1 MAGPASPRHS
11 PAVADEEQ
19 SASPPSPSPKSE
31 PQRELSSNAAADDE
45 HDAAPTMSTANSR
58 FCILLH
64 WDDRAA
70 MYPALLCY
78 YAGSA
83 CDCPSTCYEYDHA
96 TSRGEEPAARREPSR
111 VSRPSHSFVIVRWN
125 DVERNTRQ
133 TTIQNKIQRRRYN
146 TTPRPHPSA
155 ANLPAASAFDDPS
168 SSIRARC
175 EHLTAEACQFRRI
188 INLPACA
195 RALLQ
200 LGLQVAT
207 VKNDTTAGTSGLGRS
222 SAPGRCYLLFHRH
235 HFGGG
240 CRRWVG
246 AE

>member
-19 SASPPSPSPKSE
+19 SASPPSPSPKSV
-31 PQRELSSNAAADDE
+31 PQRELSSNAAAD
-45 HDAAPTMSTANSR
+45 DAAPTMSTANSR

-83 CDCPSTCYEYDHA
+83 CDCPRTYEYDHPA
-96 TSRGEEPAARREPSR
+96 TSRGASREPR
-111 VSRPSHSFVIVRWN
+111 AAAEPFVRSCAGMTWKEISG
-125 DVERNTRQ
+125 
-133 TTIQNKIQRRRYN
+133 RRRYKTQRRPAYN
-146 TTPRPHPSA
+146 TAPRPHPSA
-155 ANLPAASAFDDPS
+155 PTSQRHLPLTTRVRL
-168 SSIRARC
+168 RARC
-175 EHLTAEACQFRRI
+175 EYLAAEACQFRRI

-200 LGLQVAT
+200 V
-207 VKNDTTAGTSGLGRS
+207 S
-222 SAPGRCYLLFHRH
+222 
-235 HFGGG
+235 
-240 CRRWVG
+240 RWQL
-246 AE
+246 